1 MMDWLF
7 IDDSRE
13 DRDSFAGA
21 LSADGIVTVTAISA
35 TEARTRLAESKL
47 EAAGLLMDIDLSNE
61 SQSKESGL
69 GLTADIRAAQ
79 HRETTPAFPIVRFS
93 YRDKVAANIGSDS
106 SSDDSF
112 DLKID
117 KDRLS
122 NEGVVASVQQK
133 LLGVAEVYAGV
144 GKSSTAE
151 VFGLD
156 EEHWAAWGS
165 RTFSEELRL
174 SDRTYVKARLVVL
187 GLVTSG
193 FLISEDVL
201 AARLG
206 VDRGSSKG
214 WAELTKALSSI
225 GYTGLSSKHFQR
237 WWARGLEE
245 WWAESTPDNPLAG
258 TNIADRH
265 AALSKRFEGLV
276 PLKMRE
282 DSPGQRPWRGC
293 ELTYEET
300 GEFLPLDPSRAVRFR
315 ARMTVPDWADPTYAA
330 LGPAIKHAEDP
341 RLDAGDLKRLQS
353 SLRKAQ

>member
-1 MMDWLF
+1 MDWLF
-7 IDDSRE
+7 VDDSRE
-13 DRDSFAGA
+13 DRDSFARA
-21 LSADGIVTVTAISA
+21 LSQGGVVSVTAISA
-35 TEARTRLAESKL
+35 TEARSQLAESKL
-47 EAAGLLMDIDLSNE
+47 AAAGLLMDIDLSNE

-122 NEGVVASVQQK
+122 NEGIIPAVQQK
-133 LLGVAEVYAGV
+133 LLGVAEVYVGV
-144 GKSSTAE
+144 GKASTAE

-156 EEHWAAWGS
+156 EDRWGAWGS
-165 RTFSEELRL
+165 RAFSEELGL
-174 SDRTYVKARLVVL
+174 SDRTYVKARLVVQ
-187 GLVTSG
+187 GLVTPG
-193 FLISEDVL
+193 FLISEDIL

-206 VDRGSSKG
+206 IDREGSRG
-214 WAELTKALSSI
+214 WDDLTKALTKI
-225 GYTGLSSKHFQR
+225 AYGGLASEHFRR

-245 WWAESTPDNPLAG
+245 LWSEISPDDPLAG
-258 TNIADRH
+258 TNITDRH
-265 AALSKRFEGLV
+265 AALSKHFEGLV

-300 GEFLPLDPSRAVRFR
+300 GEFLAVDPSRAVRFR

-341 RLDAGDLKRLQS
+341 RLDSGDLKRLQS

>member
-1 MMDWLF
+1 
-7 IDDSRE
+7 
-13 DRDSFAGA
+13 
-21 LSADGIVTVTAISA
+21 
-35 TEARTRLAESKL
+35 
-47 EAAGLLMDIDLSNE
+47 MDIDLSND

-106 SSDDSF
+106 SSDDYF

-122 NEGVVASVQQK
+122 NEGMVVSVQQK
-133 LLGVAEVYAGV
+133 LLGVSEVYAGI

-151 VFGLD
+151 VFGLN
-156 EEHWAAWGS
+156 EERWAVWGN
-165 RTFSEELRL
+165 RAFSEELRL
-174 SDRTYVKARLVVL
+174 SDRAYVKARLVVQ
-187 GLVTSG
+187 GLVTAG
-193 FLISEDVL
+193 FLVSEDVL

-206 VDRGSSKG
+206 IDRASSKG
-214 WAELTKALSSI
+214 WDQLIKALSETA
-225 GYTGLSSKHFQR
+225 YAGLASEHFHR

-245 WWAESTPDNPLAG
+245 WWSAISPGDPLAG
-258 TNIADRH
+258 TNITDRH
-265 AALSKRFEGLV
+265 ATLSKHFEGLV
-276 PLKMRE
+276 PLQMRE

-300 GEFLPLDPSRAVRFR
+300 GEFLPVDPSRAVRFR

-341 RLDAGDLKRLQS
+341 RLDTGDLKRLQS

>member
-1 MMDWLF
+1 MDWLF
-7 IDDSRE
+7 VDDSRE
-13 DRDSFAGA
+13 DRDSFARA
-21 LSADGIVTVTAISA
+21 LSQGGIVSVTAISA
-35 TEARTRLAESKL
+35 TGARSRLAESKL
-47 EAAGLLMDIDLSNE
+47 AAAGLLMDIDLSNE
-61 SQSKESGL
+61 SESKESGL

-122 NEGVVASVQQK
+122 NEGVIPAVQQK
-133 LLGVAEVYAGV
+133 LLGVAEVYAGA
-144 GKSSTAE
+144 GKASTAE
-151 VFGLD
+151 VFGLT
-156 EEHWAAWGS
+156 EEQWGKWGS

-174 SDRTYVKARLVVL
+174 SDRTYVRARLVVQ
-187 GLVTSG
+187 GLVTPG
-193 FLISEDVL
+193 FLISENIL

-206 VDRGSSKG
+206 VDRESSKG
-214 WAELTKALSSI
+214 WDDLMKALEKISYS
-225 GYTGLSSKHFQR
+225 GLASKYFGR

-245 WWAESTPDNPLAG
+245 WWSEIAPDIPLAG
-258 TNIADRH
+258 TNITDRH
-265 AALSKRFEGLV
+265 AGLSQRFEELV

-300 GEFLPLDPSRAVRFR
+300 GAFLPLDPSRAVRFR
-315 ARMTVPDWADPTYAA
+315 SRMTVPDWADPTYAA

-341 RLDAGDLKRLQS
+341 RLDVGDLKRLQS

>member
-1 MMDWLF
+1 MTDWLF

-21 LSADGIVTVTAISA
+21 LSEGGVVSVTAISA

-47 EAAGLLMDIDLSNE
+47 TAAGLLMDIDLSND

-93 YRDKVAANIGSDS
+93 YRDKVAANIGNDS

-112 DLKID
+112 DLRID

-122 NEGVVASVQQK
+122 NEGVIPAVQQK
-133 LLGVAEVYAGV
+133 LRGVAEVYAGV
-144 GKSSTAE
+144 DKASTAE
-151 VFGLD
+151 VFGLTED
-156 EEHWAAWGS
+156 HWGTWGS
-165 RTFSEELRL
+165 RAFSEELRL
-174 SDRTYVKARLVVL
+174 SDRTYVKARLVVQ
-187 GLVTSG
+187 GLVTTG
-193 FLISEDVL
+193 FLITDDIL

-206 VDRGSSKG
+206 VDRENSKG
-214 WAELTKALSSI
+214 WNDLTKALAKI
-225 GYTGLSSKHFQR
+225 EYAGLGSKYFRR

-245 WWAESTPDNPLAG
+245 WWSQIAPDDPLAG
-258 TNIADRH
+258 TNITDRH
-265 AALSKRFEGLV
+265 AALSKRFAGLV

>member
-1 MMDWLF
+1 MDWLF

-13 DRDSFAGA
+13 DRDSFARA
-21 LSADGIVTVTAISA
+21 LSQGGIVSVTAISA
-35 TEARTRLAESKL
+35 TEARSRLAESNL
-47 EAAGLLMDIDLSNE
+47 AAAGLLMDIDLSNE
-61 SQSKESGL
+61 SESKESGL

-79 HRETTPAFPIVRFS
+79 HRETTPPFPIVRFS

-122 NEGVVASVQQK
+122 NDGVIAAVQQK

-144 GKSSTAE
+144 GKASTAA
-151 VFGLD
+151 VFGLS
-156 EEHWAAWGS
+156 EEQWDTWGS

-174 SDRTYVKARLVVL
+174 SDRTYVRARLIVQ
-187 GLVTSG
+187 GLVTPG
-193 FLISEDVL
+193 FLISDDIL

-206 VDRGSSKG
+206 VHREKSKG
-214 WAELTKALSSI
+214 WDDLTKVLESI
-225 GYTGLSSKHFQR
+225 SYSGLASTCFRR

-245 WWAESTPDNPLAG
+245 WWSEIAPDSPLAG
-258 TNIADRH
+258 TNIMDRH
-265 AALSKRFEGLV
+265 AGLSQRFEGLV

-315 ARMTVPDWADPTYAA
+315 LRMTVPDWADPTYAA